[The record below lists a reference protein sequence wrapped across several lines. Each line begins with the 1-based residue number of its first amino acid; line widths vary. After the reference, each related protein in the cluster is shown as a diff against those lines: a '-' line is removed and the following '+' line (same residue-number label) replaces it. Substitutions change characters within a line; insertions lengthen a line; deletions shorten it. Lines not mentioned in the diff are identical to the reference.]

1 MLAQRHPGMMSSY
14 YARDSQLSER
24 MERQMPLP
32 QLPAYTE
39 LNKLKT
45 HEIITR
51 IEENIAAHNTSGGL
65 DLKPFYNA
73 QILFDEIARRQGNRQ
88 TLAIIVMTIIILA
101 ATLLSTYY
109 TVRAFEVTRDAYRY
123 ELHQPSH

>member
-1 MLAQRHPGMMSSY
+1 
-14 YARDSQLSER
+14 
-24 MERQMPLP
+24 MPLP

-45 HEIITR
+45 HQIIKL
-51 IEENIAAHNTSGGL
+51 IEENIDAHNNSGGL

-73 QILFDEIARRQGNRQ
+73 QILYDELSRRQSNRQ
-88 TLAIIVMTIIILA
+88 TLAIIVMTIIILF

-109 TVRAFEVTRDAYRY
+109 TIRAFEVSRDAYRH
-123 ELHQPSH
+123 EQNQLPH

>member
-1 MLAQRHPGMMSSY
+1 
-14 YARDSQLSER
+14 

-45 HEIITR
+45 HEIIAR

-109 TVRAFEVTRDAYRY
+109 TVRAFGSPVTLIDTNYISPLIDNQVLRVQPPLVRRIPSRSDA
-123 ELHQPSH
+123 